1 MKYPAILSLLLIGVV
16 SCHSDRPLHPRFSAD
31 LSDANHG
38 TNTNQFFF
46 WLPPIVNQSAPASQ
60 VFSQQ
65 LSPLVLITDEGPA
78 TSPLAVCNVP
88 GTVIRTFSGPDVT
101 VSDAAYHV
109 NWHTSEDNL
118 NPDCSYRI
126 TVKTAGTV
134 LGFADVDVVSGGNQL
149 KNVTTDQGIPL
160 LDDRTLPIKFFIGV
174 GSQCTAGV
182 SDCGEGTA
190 RPGQNTTIVTTSGR
204 AGIFVPNGAVTEETT
219 ISIQSVDN
227 FDVQCIPTLLQ
238 QFPGTAGGSDNSCYD
253 YHKDKPGKFASLVT
267 IGICPD
273 TRAFALDHPTLDLLQ
288 LFQLDVVN
296 AQQVITALNNAPA
309 PFLKCDPNFSPS
321 FGSRRSVFGD
331 LANGLA
337 RLIGPRPLYA
347 SSRTTMFDLGAG
359 GSTDGFSRFT
369 WALPVAGLINFDL
382 APDGITQ
389 ILSGTVVNSAYSH
402 LGVSFTRTSAIGACP
417 GTDVYANA
425 DNGPL
430 GLAQP
435 QNNVSVCPQGSPSA
449 FSEATA
455 GAIEAQFTVPV
466 AQVCIDATPILPAVP
481 VPGVL
486 EGAYLQ
492 AFDVNGAAL
501 SRLAATVSQVT
512 QTICVQHTNGANQGD
527 IAVVQFAG
535 AATMPAIFDNLSFS
549 RIATSP

>member
-1 MKYPAILSLLLIGVV
+1 MKYPAILSLLVIGVV
-16 SCHSDRPLHPRFSAD
+16 PCHSDRPLHPALTAD
-31 LSDANHG
+31 ISDATHG

-60 VFSQQ
+60 LFSQQ

-88 GTVIRTFSGPDVT
+88 GTVIRMFSGSDVT

-109 NWHTSEDNL
+109 NWHTGQDNL
-118 NPDCSYRI
+118 NPDCNYRI

-134 LGFADVDVVSGGNQL
+134 LGFADVDVASGGNQL
-149 KNVTTDQGIPL
+149 KNVNTDQDIPL

-182 SDCGEGTA
+182 ADCGEGTA

-227 FDVQCIPTLLQ
+227 FDAQCIPTLLQ
-238 QFPGTAGGSDNSCYD
+238 QFPGTPGGSDNACYD
-253 YHKDKPGKFASLVT
+253 YHKDKPGKFAKLVT

-288 LFQLDVVN
+288 IFQLDVVN
-296 AQQVITALNNAPA
+296 QQQIIQALNNAPA

-321 FGSRRSVFGD
+321 FGSRRTVFGD
-331 LANGLA
+331 LAKALA
-337 RLIGPRPLYA
+337 SLISPRPLYA
-347 SSRTTMFDLGAG
+347 SSRNMMFDLGAG

-369 WALPVAGLINFDL
+369 WALPVSGLINFDL
-382 APDGITQ
+382 APDAITQ
-389 ILSGTVVNSAYSH
+389 ILSGTALNSAYSH
-402 LGVSFTRTSAIGACP
+402 LGVTFSRTSTIGACP
-417 GTDVYANA
+417 GTAVYANS

-435 QNNVSVCPQGSPSA
+435 QNNISVCPLGSPSA
-449 FSEATA
+449 FSEVTA
-455 GAIEAQFTVPV
+455 GAIEARSTVPV
-466 AQVCIDATPILPAVP
+466 AQACIDATPILPALP
-481 VPGVL
+481 VGNV
-486 EGAYLQ
+486 EGAYVQ
-492 AFDVNGAAL
+492 AFDGNGAAL
-501 SRLAATVSQVT
+501 SRSAATASQVT
-512 QTICVQHTNGANQGD
+512 QTLCVQHTDQN
-527 IAVVQFAG
+527 
-535 AATMPAIFDNLSFS
+535 
-549 RIATSP
+549 

>member
-1 MKYPAILSLLLIGVV
+1 M
-16 SCHSDRPLHPRFSAD
+16 
-31 LSDANHG
+31 
-38 TNTNQFFF
+38 
-46 WLPPIVNQSAPASQ
+46 
-60 VFSQQ
+60 
-65 LSPLVLITDEGPA
+65 
-78 TSPLAVCNVP
+78 
-88 GTVIRTFSGPDVT
+88 
-101 VSDAAYHV
+101 
-109 NWHTSEDNL
+109 
-118 NPDCSYRI
+118 
-126 TVKTAGTV
+126 
-134 LGFADVDVVSGGNQL
+134 
-149 KNVTTDQGIPL
+149 
-160 LDDRTLPIKFFIGV
+160 
-174 GSQCTAGV
+174 
-182 SDCGEGTA
+182 
-190 RPGQNTTIVTTSGR
+190 
-204 AGIFVPNGAVTEETT
+204 
-219 ISIQSVDN
+219 
-227 FDVQCIPTLLQ
+227 
-238 QFPGTAGGSDNSCYD
+238 
-253 YHKDKPGKFASLVT
+253 
-267 IGICPD
+267 
-273 TRAFALDHPTLDLLQ
+273 
-288 LFQLDVVN
+288 
-296 AQQVITALNNAPA
+296 
-309 PFLKCDPNFSPS
+309 
-321 FGSRRSVFGD
+321 
-331 LANGLA
+331 
-337 RLIGPRPLYA
+337 
-347 SSRTTMFDLGAG
+347 
-359 GSTDGFSRFT
+359 
-369 WALPVAGLINFDL
+369 
-382 APDGITQ
+382 
-389 ILSGTVVNSAYSH
+389 NSAYSH

>member
-1 MKYPAILSLLLIGVV
+1 VKYPAILSLLVIGVV
-16 SCHSDRPLHPRFSAD
+16 SCHSDRALHPRISAD

-46 WLPPIVNQSAPASQ
+46 WLPPVINQSAPSSQ

-65 LSPLVLITDEGPA
+65 LSPFVIITDEGLG
-78 TSPLAVCNVP
+78 TSAPAVCNLP
-88 GTVIRTFSGPDVT
+88 GTAIRTFSGSDVT

-109 NWHTSEDNL
+109 NWHTAQDNL
-118 NPDCSYRI
+118 NPDCRYRI

-134 LGFADVDVVSGGNQL
+134 LGFVDVDAVSGGNQL
-149 KNVTTDQGIPL
+149 KNVNTGQDVPL

-253 YHKDKPGKFASLVT
+253 YHKDIPGKFAKLVT

-273 TRAFALDHPTLDLLQ
+273 TRAFALDHPALDLLQ
-288 LFQLDVVN
+288 IFQLDVVN
-296 AQQVITALNNAPA
+296 EQQLIRALDNTPA

-331 LANGLA
+331 LANALA

-347 SSRTTMFDLGAG
+347 STRKVMFDLGAG

-389 ILSGTVVNSAYSH
+389 ILPGAVVNSAYSH
-402 LGVSFTRTSAIGACP
+402 LGVSFSRTSAIAACP
-417 GTDVYANA
+417 GTDVYANS
-425 DNGPL
+425 DNGPF

-435 QNNVSVCPQGSPSA
+435 NNTVSVCPQGSPSA

-455 GAIEAQFTVPV
+455 GAIQAQFTVPV

-481 VPGVL
+481 VGGVL

-501 SRLAATVSQVT
+501 TRLAATASQVT

-535 AATMPAIFDNLSFS
+535 AATMLAIFDNLSFS